1 MNSAQT
7 QARRTLPW
15 ETQNGMFGYN
25 RGMSTQAGIARPPSA
40 SIRPPQG
47 LNNNPWAMLP
57 SASASSTFNAISR
70 YGNHV
75 LGSAINHLSGLE
87 PPAPAYHNP
96 QLDYLYSDPTRT
108 AEEIKKLVENIRPDE
123 DLPPELRKG
132 TPAQMQC
139 ALLEH
144 QKLGLT
150 WLIRQEE
157 SHNKGGILADDMGLG
172 KTIQALALLVS
183 RQSDNPACK
192 TTLIIGP
199 VGLLRQWEL
208 EVEEKLKPAHR
219 LSVFRYHGQGPQKKT
234 FKELLQYDVV
244 LTTFGT
250 IGSQWKRLDNW
261 NAQKK
266 HNPDLPPLAPHKTT
280 LIEQGNKWYR

>member
-1 MNSAQT
+1 MNFT
-7 QARRTLPW
+7 QSQGRRTLPW
-15 ETQNGMFGYN
+15 ELPNGYPGYN
-25 RGMSTQAGIARPPSA
+25 RVTSSHHGAPRPSPAELLSSQGM
-40 SIRPPQG
+40 
-47 LNNNPWAMLP
+47 NNNPWMTRHPAAAFNSMARFGNDILQ
-57 SASASSTFNAISR
+57 SAVNSLTSSLETSR
-70 YGNHV
+70 
-75 LGSAINHLSGLE
+75 
-87 PPAPAYHNP
+87 PAYHNP

-108 AEEIKKLVENIRPDE
+108 AAEIKKLVENIRPDE

-132 TPAQMQC
+132 TPAEMQC

-157 SHNKGGILADDMGLG
+157 SNNKGGILADDMGLG

-183 RQSDNPACK
+183 RKSENPERK

-208 EVEEKLKPAHR
+208 EVEEKLKPNHR
-219 LSVFRYHGQGPQKKT
+219 LKVFRYHGQGPQKKL
-234 FKELLQYDVV
+234 FRELSEYDVV

-250 IGSQWKRLDNW
+250 VGSQWKRLDTW

-280 LIEQGNKWYR
+280 LIDAGSKWFR